1 MKTKTKQLREMTK
14 EELQKKITDLSHEFR
29 TLRFA
34 QAKGEQKNPLQKRNV
49 RRAIARAL
57 TIKKEK
63 GWA

>member
-1 MKTKTKQLREMTK
+1 MKIKAKQLRELTK
-14 EELQKKITDLSHEFR
+14 EELQKKISDLSNEFR
-29 TLRFA
+29 ASRFA